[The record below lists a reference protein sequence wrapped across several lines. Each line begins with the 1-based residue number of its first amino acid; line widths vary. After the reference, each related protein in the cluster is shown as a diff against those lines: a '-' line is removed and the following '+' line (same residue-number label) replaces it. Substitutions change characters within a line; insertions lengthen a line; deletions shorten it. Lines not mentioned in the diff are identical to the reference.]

1 MACLILAKHIAVRR
15 RSNFN
20 TATFCGICQQ
30 MSRKN
35 GGIRWV
41 VALSRG
47 HSSMHRGFQKW
58 EQPWKRFRS
67 SLTRTKFTKCGIG
80 VTLAIL
86 DVKRERCIIYT
97 LVLIQ
102 RCLKML
108 RDKLHLASLRR
119 WLLCRSRDG
128 IRTAREMLNVL
139 ADYYFQQDTSW
150 TRSWEMN
157 VCKLYQIVIEKL
169 FSGFHLSRN
178 WFQWLLTSKFQ
189 APSVDPRVTEYAWV
203 SVLDISHQRVCNF
216 RRFKAHWPS
225 FWKNE
230 VAGLGERFND
240 ADGGIDL

>member
-1 MACLILAKHIAVRR
+1 MR
-15 RSNFN
+15 
-20 TATFCGICQQ
+20 TALEEIQELFDKDQVYKVWHWSDTCNSG
-30 MSRKN
+30 R
-35 GGIRWV
+35 
-41 VALSRG
+41 
-47 HSSMHRGFQKW
+47 
-58 EQPWKRFRS
+58 E
-67 SLTRTKFTKCGIG
+67 TRTVHNLYSGSHS
-80 VTLAIL
+80 
-86 DVKRERCIIYT
+86 
-97 LVLIQ
+97 
-102 RCLKML
+102 KMPQNV

-178 WFQWLLTSKFQ
+178 WFQWLLSSKFQ

-216 RRFKAHWPS
+216 RRFKTHWPS